1 MDIKLIVAHDENNGI
16 GKDNRLPF
24 HSPSDLKRFQSL
36 TKDSIV
42 ICGRNT
48 YESILESNNG
58 KLLDNRY
65 FVIVSNTLNDVD
77 REKLSFKDKVNSQ
90 VFSGSGQRL
99 KAFMFNFHIHYKQIC
114 ELNHFDY
121 KNVFVVGG
129 ANVYNQVSD
138 YCKYWYVSEIYGKFD
153 CDTFWS
159 YNEYKHL
166 LDEIYRG
173 ECKDHTFK
181 IYENKGVLR

>member
-16 GKDNRLPF
+16 GKDNKLPF
-24 HSPSDLKRFQSL
+24 HSPLDLKRFQSL

-48 YESILESNNG
+48 YESILESNDG

-65 FVIVSNTLNDVD
+65 FVIVSNTLSDDN
-77 REKLSFKDKVNSQ
+77 RIKLSLEDRVNSE
-90 VFSGSGQRL
+90 VIDNLYYFIGNIDTWYR
-99 KAFMFNFHIHYKQIC
+99 YTC
-114 ELNHFDY
+114 ELNHFNY
-121 KNVFVVGG
+121 KNVFVIGG
-129 ANVYNQVSD
+129 AKIYNELSD
-138 YCKYWYVSEIYGKFD
+138 YCKYWYVSEIHGKFD
-153 CDTFWS
+153 CDTLWF
-159 YNEYKHL
+159 YGKHKPFL
-166 LDEIYRG
+166 NEIYKV